1 MCVTAQVSC
10 TLYSSALIKRQQF
23 VNAPPWTKR
32 AAMQTTDRMV
42 YYILCSMAYEALIRR
57 QPTVQFDSRQHAGRH
72 FLRIPRLLLSVA
84 KHRHLAKNVVCA
96 RICACVSAH
105 VYVRVSAYVPVSACV
120 CVLAGGS
127 DWGGRWRLPFQYG
140 KALASLQAIARLFD
154 STDTTHG
161 DPCGGSVWHAKR
173 LLGVNR

>member
-1 MCVTAQVSC
+1 
-10 TLYSSALIKRQQF
+10 
-23 VNAPPWTKR
+23 
-32 AAMQTTDRMV
+32 MQTTDRMV

-57 QPTVQFDSRQHAGRH
+57 QPTVQFDRRQHAGRH

-84 KHRHLAKNVVCA
+84 KHRHLAKSVLCACA
-96 RICACVSAH
+96 RARVVRICVCVSAH
-105 VYVRVSAYVPVSACV
+105 VYVRVSARVPVSACV
-120 CVLAGGS
+120 CVLAGGLS
-127 DWGGRWRLPFQYG
+127 GGGRWRLPFQYG
-140 KALASLQAIARLFD
+140 KAPASLQAIARLLD